1 MRPFLA
7 ERIIT
12 MSVAIVAVAMML
24 ASCATTTQV
33 GRGMGAEHAVRG
45 RDPAVATLKRVHFDF
60 GSDHLN
66 AEAKDQLGANIN
78 WLKRHADSVLV
89 LEGHCDEVG
98 DVAYNMQLGD
108 RRARRVKGYLIA
120 QGADQDRLI
129 MVVSHGE
136 LRPRDPGHTRDAH
149 RQNRRVEFIVR

>member
-7 ERIIT
+7 ERLV
-12 MSVAIVAVAMML
+12 MSGVAIVMSALMIS
-24 ASCATTTQV
+24 SCATSARV
-33 GRGMGAEHAVRG
+33 GRGISAEHAVLKRNL
-45 RDPAVATLKRVHFDF
+45 AVATLKRAHFDF
-60 GSDHLN
+60 GSDQLN
-66 AEAKDQLGANIN
+66 VEAKEQLGANIN
-78 WLKRHADSVLV
+78 WLQRHADSVLV

-98 DVAYNMQLGD
+98 DIAYNMQLGD

-120 QGADQDRLI
+120 QGVDQDRLI

-136 LRPRDPGHTRDAH
+136 LRPLDPGHTRDAH